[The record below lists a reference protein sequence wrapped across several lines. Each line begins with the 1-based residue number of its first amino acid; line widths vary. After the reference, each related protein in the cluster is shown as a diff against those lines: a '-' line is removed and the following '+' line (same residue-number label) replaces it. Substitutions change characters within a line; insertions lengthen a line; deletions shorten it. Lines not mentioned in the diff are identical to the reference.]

1 MGAEGVWSR
10 VNADSRGYADI
21 FKCSNCGS
29 YVHLGTFEKECDYP
43 YCPWCRAEMV
53 DSIEESDGK

>member
-1 MGAEGVWSR
+1 MGAEGVWIK
-10 VNADSRGYADI
+10 NNPDSRGYSDT

-29 YVHLGTFEKECDYP
+29 MVYLAAYYTDCDYP

-53 DSIEESDGK
+53 DSIEEDDGK